1 MRVVRLKSMAPTQPL
16 SSTMRR
22 ETEEGASPD
31 CRPASENDPVST
43 AFANNESAPNLSI
56 DIVLLARFVQYLQ

>member
-1 MRVVRLKSMAPTQPL
+1 
-16 SSTMRR
+16 MRR

-31 CRPASENDPVST
+31 YRPASENDPVST

-56 DIVLLARFVQYLQ
+56 GILPFGLLVQKQQ